1 VIKAAVKSGKALD
14 IQESNTKS
22 EVNNEKAENT
32 KMEITPPITPNPV
45 KKARTEQLTTIGSPS
60 KPDTGIRSLLEQY
73 NLEQKKKLKQIQDK
87 LSINEQEL
95 VNKQD
100 SINKLEEKIEL
111 LLTTLDKT
119 KEELLQSKNL
129 NISLQEDVIQNRQ
142 EISKRDEKLGKL
154 QLDLDMSKRLQLKEK
169 EEADRI
175 RKHLN
180 EGQKKREYTEKKLKE
195 EILKLDRIVEDG
207 TAKIATKYEKLKQE
221 QEKAEKLDQKFSDPE
236 LEIQGMKQERDSES
250 ELDQKKTKVAT
261 KKQNMVFT
269 FKKIDIQKKKDRL
282 KNKSEK
288 IDQLKE
294 FVEQKRLALM
304 EGKSVF
310 YQVTQKFEE
319 MEKNK
324 ETLESFLAEKDKL
337 DAKIRELD
345 KSMTNESELI
355 DEQLRNSYKET
366 NLN

>member
-1 VIKAAVKSGKALD
+1 
-14 IQESNTKS
+14 
-22 EVNNEKAENT
+22 
-32 KMEITPPITPNPV
+32 
-45 KKARTEQLTTIGSPS
+45 
-60 KPDTGIRSLLEQY
+60 
-73 NLEQKKKLKQIQDK
+73 
-87 LSINEQEL
+87 
-95 VNKQD
+95 
-100 SINKLEEKIEL
+100 
-111 LLTTLDKT
+111 
-119 KEELLQSKNL
+119 
-129 NISLQEDVIQNRQ
+129 
-142 EISKRDEKLGKL
+142 
-154 QLDLDMSKRLQLKEK
+154 
-169 EEADRI
+169 
-175 RKHLN
+175 
-180 EGQKKREYTEKKLKE
+180 
-195 EILKLDRIVEDG
+195 
-207 TAKIATKYEKLKQE
+207 
-221 QEKAEKLDQKFSDPE
+221 
-236 LEIQGMKQERDSES
+236 
-250 ELDQKKTKVAT
+250 
-261 KKQNMVFT
+261 
-269 FKKIDIQKKKDRL
+269 L